1 MSAVP
6 CHLKKKKKENQ
17 MASIWTHF
25 LIVLLTENIFWRT
38 IFLSGANVIALIVYT
53 NPLPPTPSEQ
63 RM

>member
-1 MSAVP
+1 
-6 CHLKKKKKENQ
+6 

-53 NPLPPTPSEQ
+53 SPLPQTPSEQ